1 VYPVAEVVAVVRHE
15 PGHLSHRAAHRR
27 VPRRVVRPAGEVRH
41 LEWVRVEWHAPTV
54 GKFLCRTDVV
64 EVTVGQ
70 HDALGPRSRY
80 EAPRDR
86 PAYVTGRPPQAG
98 VDEQLRPA
106 WLPKREDVD
115 EDDAKPPH
123 LGGYRL
129 EHTVLLSVISCS
141 SPTIVLPSQR
151 LPIALGAAASHESP
165 TTYFSQVIYFFP

>member
-1 VYPVAEVVAVVRHE
+1 
-15 PGHLSHRAAHRR
+15 
-27 VPRRVVRPAGEVRH
+27 
-41 LEWVRVEWHAPTV
+41 
-54 GKFLCRTDVV
+54 LCRTDVV

-115 EDDAKPPH
+115 EDDAKPHHPGATGSNTPSSSQLSLARRPLLYFRANASRLRWGPH
-123 LGGYRL
+123 RLMKVRQLIFARLSISSLTAGERLAKPTFAAMVVKQLKMRDRTRPYRTRK
-129 EHTVLLSVISCS
+129 H
-141 SPTIVLPSQR
+141 R
-151 LPIALGAAASHESP
+151 A
-165 TTYFSQVIYFFP
+165 